1 MHTFLPCS
9 TNKKMIEMRKRVYKL
24 LSVSKTTGD
33 LSWYVDAFI
42 ITLILLN
49 VVAVILVSMEPIWI
63 KFRKYFLLFE
73 YFSVLVF
80 TIEYLLRLWTA
91 NLNPTYKK
99 PVIGNIKYALT
110 PLAIIDLLAV
120 LPFYLPF
127 FGVDLRLLRFLRVFR
142 VFRLLKLAR
151 YMAALDLINRVISKK
166 KEELVVS
173 FILTGFLL
181 IVASTF
187 MYYVENNAQPEK
199 FSSIPETMWWGIIT
213 VTTVGYGDVYP
224 ITPLG
229 RFLVS
234 IIAIIGIGLV
244 ALPTGILAAGFSN
257 ELSQGQQKNQKC
269 PTCGQ
274 AIEKK

>member
-1 MHTFLPCS
+1 MLIFLPCS
-9 TNKKMIEMRKRVYKL
+9 SNKKMTEMRKRVYKL
-24 LSVSKTTGD
+24 LSVSKTPGD

-49 VVAVILVSMEPIWI
+49 VVAVILVSIESVRIE
-63 KFRKYFLLFE
+63 FGNYFLLFE
-73 YFSVLVF
+73 YFSVVVF

-99 PVIGNIKYALT
+99 PIIGNIKYALT

-120 LPFYLPF
+120 LPFFLPF

-151 YMAALDLINRVISKK
+151 YMVALDLINRVISKK
-166 KEELVVS
+166 KEELVIS

-181 IVASTF
+181 VVAATF
-187 MYYVENNAQPEK
+187 MYYVENNAQPDK

-229 RFLVS
+229 RFLAG

-257 ELSQGQQKNQKC
+257 ELSQGQQKNQRC

-274 AIEKK
+274 LIRKK

>member
-1 MHTFLPCS
+1 
-9 TNKKMIEMRKRVYKL
+9 MRKRVYKL
-24 LSVSKTTGD
+24 LSVSKTPGD

-49 VVAVILVSMEPIWI
+49 VVAVILVSIESVRIE
-63 KFRKYFLLFE
+63 FGNYFLLFE
-73 YFSVLVF
+73 YFSVVVF

-99 PVIGNIKYALT
+99 PIIGNIKYALT

-120 LPFYLPF
+120 LPFFLPF

-151 YMAALDLINRVISKK
+151 YMVALDLINRVISKK
-166 KEELVVS
+166 KEELVIS

-181 IVASTF
+181 VVAATF
-187 MYYVENNAQPEK
+187 MYYVENNAQPDK

-229 RFLVS
+229 RFLAG

-257 ELSQGQQKNQKC
+257 ELSQGQQKNQRC

-274 AIEKK
+274 LIRKK